1 MQTKN
6 YDDLTQV
13 PLDKLYKLRDVAND
27 NLADLEKEYA
37 DAEKRWLAIIE
48 EIQKRHSKTTD

>member
-6 YDDLTQV
+6 YDDLSQV

-27 NLADLEKEYA
+27 NLVDLQKECKL
-37 DAEKRWLAIIE
+37 AEQRLLDILAQ
-48 EIQKRHSKTTD
+48 IQKRYSKTIQ

>member
-1 MQTKN
+1 MRTKT

-27 NLADLEKEYA
+27 NLADLQKECA
-37 DAEKRWLAIIE
+37 DAEKRWLDIIE
-48 EIQKRHSKTTD
+48 EIQKRYSQTTD